1 MSPLDHQHRHQ
12 PMQLHM
18 QLHMQAALTIAAQGQ
33 YLTAP
38 NPSIGCV
45 LVDANG
51 TVIGR
56 GHTQTAGDAHA
67 EIMALR
73 NAAANGHLL
82 DGKLP
87 IGTTAYVTLEPCN
100 HQGRTGP
107 CSLALVQSGIAKVVA
122 ANLDPNPL
130 VAGQGFETLRQAG
143 VEVEVLDPQSEL
155 AIAAR
160 ESYIGFFKRMST
172 RPDIAPHGLPWVRAK
187 AAASLDGITA
197 LPSGQSQWITGEAA
211 RADGH
216 AWRARACA
224 IVTGIGTVLAD
235 DPRLDVRHVATARQP
250 TLVLVDSKLDVP
262 LQAKIFDTQ
271 RPVWI
276 YTAAAA
282 PTAHSG
288 HEKEAALQARGAQ
301 IIRLPDSDS
310 NGKAS
315 SQANGKVDLA
325 TMMADL
331 GKRQINELHV
341 EAGFKLNGSL
351 ANAGLIDEWL
361 IYLAPLLLGAGAGI
375 ANLQNITS
383 PAAARRLAFQSITP
397 LGHDLR
403 VLARY
408 IN

>member
-130 VAGQGFETLRQAG
+130 VAGQGFATLRSAG
-143 VEVEVLDPQSEL
+143 IEVEVLDPSHEL

-172 RPDIAPHGLPWVRAK
+172 RSDIAPHGLPWVRAK

-197 LPSGQSQWITGEAA
+197 LPSGQSQWITGKAA

-271 RPVWI
+271 RLVWI
-276 YTAAAA
+276 YTAVDVTA
-282 PTAHSG
+282 PPTPQVQS
-288 HEKEAALQARGAQ
+288 KLAALQALGVEVISLA
-301 IIRLPDSDS
+301 DGS
-310 NGKAS
+310 GKIDTR
-315 SQANGKVDLA
+315 KVDLA
-325 TMMADL
+325 AMMADL

-383 PAAARRLAFQSITP
+383 LQAARRLAFQSITP
-397 LGHDLR
+397 LGQDLR

-408 IN
+408 LA